1 MSKVLGENA
10 LVKIVNWAKETFVVK
25 GETGGSS
32 GIPSGC
38 ICIWS
43 GSTPP
48 EGWALCDGQNGTPDL
63 RGRFVLGYS
72 STHSIS
78 TVGGSETVTLNV
90 NQLPSHTHYELIGVA
105 SFSFVKPLVSHNIDG
120 ATEGIEFNGGSHLT
134 TRSSGRVKTESTG
147 SGQPHTNMPPYYTLA
162 YIMKL

>member
-10 LVKIVNWAKETFVVK
+10 LVKIVNWAKETFAAK
-25 GETGGSS
+25 GEIGGSS

-72 STHSIS
+72 SAHAIGSKGGKEKHTLSVNELAAHSHNFSIHYATS
-78 TVGGSETVTLNV
+78 AASSNRKYSVGGTSAANE
-90 NQLPSHTHYELIGVA
+90 Y
-105 SFSFVKPLVSHNIDG
+105 
-120 ATEGIEFNGGSHLT
+120 
-134 TRSSGRVKTESTG
+134 TESRTSG
-147 SGQPHTNMPPYYTLA
+147 SILTNLGGTIANQNQPFNIMPPYYTLA